1 MMPSQQIFLPLQSV
15 ALADLEKYNKLCGAL
30 IWKNLMSPQSPRAP
44 GAESLSKQSDDG
56 PA

>member
-1 MMPSQQIFLPLQSV
+1 MMPSQQIVLSLQSL
-15 ALADLEKYNKLCGAL
+15 ALANLEKYNKLCGAL
-30 IWKNLMSPQSPRAP
+30 IWKNLMSPQSPRAS